1 MRPIVSEHHQKNTRA
16 GTNIEL
22 VKSGEEVLNWFKI
35 TAGHYRAITHDSI
48 FADVIK
54 GDYYLGYIPWT
65 VDVTGTGGR
74 EFDDESDSMA
84 GAKAKALDAINI
96 VRGQEEVI
104 HLAHNLMMSASAL
117 NGYLLTEPGWANQTA
132 SFIMGGTGL
141 DISCLDTYKVTIE
154 PISDDDV
161 RQARTE
167 NKRRAY
173 AWRSAHP
180 QGHKQEWQNLP
191 AKESA

>member
-1 MRPIVSEHHQKNTRA
+1 MNEHHKKNTRA

-22 VKSGEEVLNWFKI
+22 VKSDDEVLTWEKI
-35 TAGHYRAITHDSI
+35 EAGHYRAITHDGV
-48 FADVIK
+48 FADVVK

-74 EFDDESDSMA
+74 EYDDESDSMA
-84 GAKAKALDAINI
+84 GAKAKALYAINI

-117 NGYLLTEPGWANQTA
+117 NGHLLTEPGWANQTA
-132 SFIMGGTGL
+132 SFIVGGTGL

-154 PISDDDV
+154 PITDEDV
-161 RQARTE
+161 RQARIE
-167 NKRRAY
+167 NRRRAY

-191 AKESA
+191 VKESA